1 MTVPLHQLL
10 LVDDD
15 DAFRRMLSLRL
26 SREGFAV
33 LEAGQGKQVMEALRL
48 SPIDLVLLDLSL
60 PDVHGLD
67 LLRAIRLNNTLNQL
81 PVIVLT
87 GNSNSEV
94 VVKALECGA
103 NDYVKKPLDFPVLF
117 ARIRTHLSLKHA
129 QAGLQKSHDELEMR
143 IRARTA
149 ELTKAKEALEANLVE
164 CKRTEE
170 ALIAS
175 EAKNRAILHAIP
187 DLFFILSRDGV
198 VLGQEGDTSRFAIFP
213 GQFLNRSLYD
223 LLPQPL
229 AAQLM
234 ENLKRAFETGT
245 IQTYDYQMESGDRLI
260 YEESRLLAIGPE
272 EALMICRDVTD
283 RRTTEENL
291 RVTEAKLLQAQKME
305 SIGRLAG
312 GIAHDFNNLL
322 TAINGYADFVRMN
335 LASNHPIYSSITQIK
350 KAGERAAS
358 LTQQLLAFSR
368 KQVLQPR
375 VLDLNSLL
383 SSNLKLLRRLI
394 SEDIE
399 LVTRFDSNL
408 EKIKADPTQIE
419 QVVMNLAVN
428 ARDAMPKGGRLLL
441 ETVNTLGLRVRGWKY
456 RPESPDRFILL
467 VISDSGYGMDAGTMS
482 HIFEPFF
489 TTKEQ
494 GKGTGLG
501 LSTVYG
507 IIEQSGG
514 HIEVSSRVGQGT
526 EFFIY
531 LPKAAEEDQV
541 LDVNLV
547 SDNVARGM
555 ETILVVE
562 DDPAVQD
569 LVCQFLSHQGY
580 RILRAQDSED
590 ALKICQEHRGPI
602 HLMLTDVVMP
612 RMGGRDLA
620 NQCTRLRPSL
630 RVLFMSGYTGDAIA
644 QHGVLEPGLHLIQ
657 KPFSPSS
664 LACRIREILDA
675 SPPASE
681 VSGGSP
687 LPPNM
692 PLSGE
697 QYPLR

>member
-1 MTVPLHQLL
+1 
-10 LVDDD
+10 
-15 DAFRRMLSLRL
+15 
-26 SREGFAV
+26 
-33 LEAGQGKQVMEALRL
+33 
-48 SPIDLVLLDLSL
+48 
-60 PDVHGLD
+60 
-67 LLRAIRLNNTLNQL
+67 
-81 PVIVLT
+81 
-87 GNSNSEV
+87 
-94 VVKALECGA
+94 
-103 NDYVKKPLDFPVLF
+103 
-117 ARIRTHLSLKHA
+117 
-129 QAGLQKSHDELEMR
+129 
-143 IRARTA
+143 
-149 ELTKAKEALEANLVE
+149 
-164 CKRTEE
+164 
-170 ALIAS
+170 
-175 EAKNRAILHAIP
+175 
-187 DLFFILSRDGV
+187 
-198 VLGQEGDTSRFAIFP
+198 
-213 GQFLNRSLYD
+213 
-223 LLPQPL
+223 
-229 AAQLM
+229 
-234 ENLKRAFETGT
+234 
-245 IQTYDYQMESGDRLI
+245 
-260 YEESRLLAIGPE
+260 
-272 EALMICRDVTD
+272 
-283 RRTTEENL
+283 
-291 RVTEAKLLQAQKME
+291 
-305 SIGRLAG
+305 
-312 GIAHDFNNLL
+312 
-322 TAINGYADFVRMN
+322 MN
-335 LASNHPIYSSITQIK
+335 LASNHPLYSSITQIK

-399 LVTRFDSNL
+399 LVTRFDPDL

-441 ETVNTLGLRVRGWKY
+441 ETINTLGLRVRGWKY
-456 RPESPDRFILL
+456 SPESPDRFILL
-467 VISDSGYGMDAGTMS
+467 IISDSGCGMDMGTMS

-514 HIEVSSRVGQGT
+514 HIEVSSRLGKGT

-531 LPKAAEEDQV
+531 LPKAVEEDQV
-541 LDVNLV
+541 LDVNLA

-580 RILRAQDSED
+580 RILRAKDSED
-590 ALKICQEHRGPI
+590 ALRICREHGGPI

-620 NQCTRLRPSL
+620 NQCTRQRPSL

-644 QHGVLEPGLHLIQ
+644 QHGILEPGLHLIQ

-664 LACRIREILDA
+664 LACRIREILDT
-675 SPPASE
+675 PPLPPE
-681 VSGGSP
+681 VSGGNP

-692 PLSGE
+692 PLSGGS
-697 QYPLR
+697 YPLR

>member
-1 MTVPLHQLL
+1 MAVPTHQLL

-15 DAFRRMLSLRL
+15 DAFRRMLCLRL
-26 SREGFAV
+26 SRDNYSV
-33 LEAGQGKQVMEALRL
+33 LQAGHGRQAIEALHS
-48 SPIDLVLLDLSL
+48 SPVDLVLLDLTL

-67 LLRAIRLNNTLNQL
+67 LLRSIRQNNSLNQL
-81 PVIVLT
+81 PVIVIT
-87 GNSNSEV
+87 GTSNSEV
-94 VVKALECGA
+94 VVKALEYGA
-103 NDYVKKPLDFPVLF
+103 NDYVKKPLDFPVLL

-143 IRARTA
+143 IRERTA
-149 ELTKAKEALEANLVE
+149 ELTKAKEALEAKLVE

-187 DLFFILSRDGV
+187 DQFFILSREGV
-198 VLGQEGDTSRFAIFP
+198 VLGQEGGTSREAIFP
-213 GQFLNRSLYD
+213 GQFLNKSLYD
-223 LLPQPL
+223 LLPNPL

-234 ENLKRAFETGT
+234 ENLKRAFDSGT
-245 IQTYDYQMESGDRLI
+245 VQTYDYQLESADRLI
-260 YEESRLLAIGPE
+260 YEESRLLAIGPK

-283 RRTTEENL
+283 RKTAEENL
-291 RVTEAKLLQAQKME
+291 RITEAKLLHAQKME

-399 LVTRFDSNL
+399 LVTRFDPNL

-428 ARDAMPKGGRLLL
+428 ARDAMPNGGRLVL
-441 ETVNTLGLRVRGWKY
+441 ETVNTLGHRVRGWKY
-456 RPESPDRFILL
+456 QPESPEQFILL
-467 VISDSGYGMDAGTMS
+467 IISDSGHGMDPGTLS

-514 HIEVSSRVGQGT
+514 HIEVSSKVGKGT
-526 EFFIY
+526 EFHIY
-531 LPKAAEEDQV
+531 LPKGGQEDQA
-541 LDVNLV
+541 LDVNVV

-580 RILRAQDSED
+580 RILRAQDSDD
-590 ALKICQEHRGPI
+590 ALRICREYKGPV

-612 RMGGRDLA
+612 KMGGRDLA
-620 NQCTRLRPSL
+620 NQCTRLRPNL

-644 QHGVLEPGLHLIQ
+644 QRGVLEPGLHLIQ

-664 LACRIREILDA
+664 LACRIREILDML
-675 SPPASE
+675 PPLSQASE
-681 VSGGSP
+681 SKASI
-687 LPPNM
+687 PNK
-692 PLSGE
+692 PSCGE
-697 QYPLR
+697 QFPLR